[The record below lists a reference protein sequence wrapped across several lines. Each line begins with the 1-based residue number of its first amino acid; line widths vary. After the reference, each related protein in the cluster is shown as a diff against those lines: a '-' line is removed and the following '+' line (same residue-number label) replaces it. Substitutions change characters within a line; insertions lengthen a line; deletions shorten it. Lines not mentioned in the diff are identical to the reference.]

1 MSRSRSWRLRAATT
15 LLALAALCASYWQ
28 WSRLVTRRANNAR
41 ILAARALPP
50 IALTASGPLDTTLI
64 GRRLQ
69 VRGHFDVTPQRL
81 LRGRVHDEAPGLEV
95 ATPFVLEGSDVV
107 LWVLRGFVASPDA
120 ATPPAEIPL
129 PTEGVVTLT
138 GLALPIPVT
147 SDAGQ
152 PLARQGHTTWRRLD
166 RADLATRTPGTP
178 PVYLL
183 LAGGKQ
189 GPGGLPSIEPP
200 TLDDGPHLSY
210 AIQWI
215 GIAIAIFAFGII
227 VGRRDGRGSAPPP
240 AVP

>member
-15 LLALAALCASYWQ
+15 LLACGALGASYWQ

-41 ILAARALPP
+41 IVAARDLPP
-50 IALTASGPLDTTLI
+50 IQLTSAGPMDTTLI

-69 VRGHFDVTPQRL
+69 VRGRFDVAGQRL
-81 LRGRVHDEAPGLEV
+81 LRGRVHDETPGLEV
-95 ATPFVLEGSDVV
+95 ATPFVLEGGTAT

-138 GLALPIPVT
+138 GLALPTPVT
-147 SDAGQ
+147 GDAGQ
-152 PLARQGHTTWRRLD
+152 PLARQGITTWRRLD
-166 RADLATRTPGTP
+166 RADLAARTPGTP

-183 LAGGKQ
+183 LAGGKS
-189 GPGGLPSIEPP
+189 GPGGLPSVEPP
-200 TLDDGPHLSY
+200 ALDDGPHLSY

-227 VGRRDGRGSAPPP
+227 AGRRDGRGSSPPP
-240 AVP
+240 AAP

>member
-1 MSRSRSWRLRAATT
+1 MSRSRSWRLRAVTT
-15 LLALAALCASYWQ
+15 LLALGALGASYWQ
-28 WSRLVTRRANNAR
+28 WSRLATRRASNAR

-50 IALTASGPLDTTLI
+50 VTVTPAGPLDTTLI

-69 VRGHFDVTPQRL
+69 ARGRFDVTRQRL
-81 LRGRVHDEAPGLEV
+81 LRGRVHDETPGLEV

-120 ATPPAEIPL
+120 ATPPAKIAL

-138 GLALPIPVT
+138 GLALPLPVT
-147 SDAGQ
+147 ADAGQ
-152 PLARQGHTTWRRLD
+152 PLARQGTTTWRRLD
-166 RADLATRTPGTP
+166 RADLAATTPGTP

-183 LAGGKQ
+183 LAGGKS
-189 GPGGLPSIEPP
+189 GPGGLPSVDPP

-227 VGRRDGRGSAPPP
+227 VGRRGDRESSRPP
-240 AVP
+240 AAP